1 MTISSEKDI
10 KPIIIWL
17 FAGCFLIYAMVVIGG
32 MTRLTHSGLSMVEWN
47 MIVGSK
53 PPMSDADWQIP
64 FEKYKLSPEYK
75 QVNYH
80 FTLEEFKSIYWWEY
94 IHRFLGRM
102 IGLVFLLP
110 FIYFRARKKLTP
122 DLFKKLIIILIL
134 GGFQGVLG
142 WYMVKSGLSKEP
154 RVSHYRLAAHLIS
167 AFTVFGFTFWTAL
180 SLKFKVQSSKLEEE
194 RKGAE
199 DRRPETEDAVSNLKS
214 QISNLKRW
222 SVILFCTVILQ
233 IIYGA
238 FVAGLKAG
246 YLCPTWPKMCD
257 EWVHD
262 SMFVLQPWWRN
273 FIEGRA
279 GVQFVHRYIA
289 YAVVIIVGLIYYKA
303 RKIELTVLQK
313 RIVNALVLIVLC
325 QFLLGVFTLL
335 YSVPVLLGVLHQ
347 TGAFFLFG
355 TSLLLIN
362 RLR

>member
-1 MTISSEKDI
+1 MPITLSDKDL

-32 MTRLTHSGLSMVEWN
+32 ITRLTHSGLSMVEWN

-53 PPMSDADWQIP
+53 PPMSDADWQVP
-64 FEKYKLSPEYK
+64 FEKYKLSPEY
-75 QVNYH
+75 QQINYH

-110 FIYFRARKKLTP
+110 FIYFWIRKKLTP
-122 DLFKKLIIILIL
+122 DIFKKLIVILIL

-167 AFTVFGFTFWTAL
+167 AFTVFGVTFWTAL
-180 SLKFKVQSSKLEEE
+180 SLKFKVQSSKLEGE
-194 RKGAE
+194 KK
-199 DRRPETEDAVSNLKS
+199 ETEVGSRKSEVARLKKLS
-214 QISNLKRW
+214 LL
-222 SVILFCTVILQ
+222 LFCVVVLQ

-246 YLCPTWPKMCD
+246 YLCPTWPKMCG
-257 EWVHD
+257 EWMHD
-262 SMFVLQPWWRN
+262 SVFVLQPTWRN
-273 FIEGRA
+273 FIEGQA

-289 YAVVIIVGLIYYKA
+289 YVVVIIVGLIYYQS
-303 RKIELTVLQK
+303 RKTQLNSLQK
-313 RIVNALVLIVLC
+313 SIVNGLVIIVLC
-325 QFLLGVFTLL
+325 QFLLGVLTLL
-335 YSVPVLLGVLHQ
+335 YNVPVLLGVLHQ
-347 TGAFFLFG
+347 TGAFLLFG
-355 TSLLLIN
+355 TSLFLIH
-362 RLR
+362 RL

>member
-1 MTISSEKDI
+1 MPITLSDKDL

-32 MTRLTHSGLSMVEWN
+32 ITRLTHSGLSMVEWN

-53 PPMSDADWQIP
+53 PPMSDADWQVP
-64 FEKYKLSPEYK
+64 FEKYKLSPEY
-75 QVNYH
+75 QQINYH

-110 FIYFRARKKLTP
+110 FIYFWIRKKLTP
-122 DLFKKLIIILIL
+122 DLFKKLIVILIL

-167 AFTVFGFTFWTAL
+167 AFTVFGVTFWTAL
-180 SLKFKVQSSKLEEE
+180 SLKFKVQSSKLVGE
-194 RKGAE
+194 KK
-199 DRRPETEDAVSNLKS
+199 ETEVGSPKSEVARLKKLS
-214 QISNLKRW
+214 LL
-222 SVILFCTVILQ
+222 LFCVVVLQ

-246 YLCPTWPKMCD
+246 YLCPTWPKMCG
-257 EWVHD
+257 EWIHD
-262 SMFVLQPWWRN
+262 SVFVLQPTWRN
-273 FIEGRA
+273 FIEGQA

-289 YAVVIIVGLIYYKA
+289 YVVVIIVGLIYYKS
-303 RKIELTVLQK
+303 RKTQLNHIQK
-313 RIVNALVLIVLC
+313 RIVTVLVIIVLC
-325 QFLLGVFTLL
+325 QFLLGVLTLL

-355 TSLLLIN
+355 TSLLLMHS
-362 RLR
+362 LKKEES